1 MAQASEQLS
10 GHPAPRIDRRGMP
23 CEFDAGVG
31 SRARIGLIVLAS
43 DQTLEY
49 EFRLVLRNLPGV
61 ALYESRIY
69 NANEI
74 TPATLK
80 AMEDG
85 LSGATALLVP
95 GVDLATVAYAC
106 TSGSMVIGDGV
117 VRDRIH
123 DARPG
128 VATTTPMQATFAA
141 FRALGARRVAYIAP
155 YQDNICQAMRGYIL
169 DNGFE
174 VPVMGS
180 WNQSDDVKVARIS
193 PASIRD
199 AVLELGAEEDVD
211 AAFVACTSLRLVEQV
226 EALEQALGK
235 PVTSSNHALIWHCL
249 RLSGVDEPLS
259 GYGSLYR
266 RTAV

>member
-1 MAQASEQLS
+1 MARPSEKLS
-10 GHPAPRIDRRGMP
+10 GHPAPRVDRRHMP
-23 CEFDAGVG
+23 CGFDDGVG
-31 SRARIGLIVLAS
+31 WRTRIGLIVLAS

-49 EFRLVLRNLPGV
+49 EFRLVLRDLPGV

-74 TPATLK
+74 TPETLR
-80 AMEDG
+80 AMEAG
-85 LSGATALLVP
+85 LTGATDLLVP
-95 GVDLATVAYAC
+95 GVDLSTVAYAC
-106 TSGSMVIGDGV
+106 TSGSMVIGDDV
-117 VRDRIH
+117 VRERIH
-123 DARPG
+123 AARPG

-141 FRALGARRVAYIAP
+141 FRALGARRVAFIAP
-155 YQDNICQAMRGYIL
+155 YQDDICQAMRGYIL

-199 AVLELGAEEDVD
+199 AVLELGAEPDVD
-211 AAFVACTSLRLVEQV
+211 AAFVACTSLRMVEQV

-249 RLSGVDEPLS
+249 RLAGVADAID
-259 GYGSLYR
+259 GYASLYHCT
-266 RTAV
+266 TA